1 MKRLWMVVVL
11 YLAVA
16 ALMIVLAP
24 EQDGK
29 ITLMVVEQLYS
40 RVITNLEET
49 LEIPLYATLDNS
61 FFTDEDL
68 IRSVRIRS
76 DENEID
82 LEIEAIHDQG
92 QSVEYEGI
100 PYFVYL
106 IRLSLDAFAG
116 SQMEIHLP
124 EAILEITYENDIVMA
139 LGIGEVSLYF
149 KAAELDQD
157 FDFFRLSGLYSDRLD
172 TPELEGILIGFDQ
185 FKAHDILIEAI
196 GIGSDQILLDTE
208 NKVLIHNPDQKFSLF
223 QRLPPDYQFVIE
235 GILPLQ
241 SRFEPVP
248 SQLYAIPLVY
258 RSKTPDLWRFP
269 IIIRYLIDGMEKTA
283 YIDDFIFKS
292 HSWVLKERESG
303 AHLYSYQY

>member
-1 MKRLWMVVVL
+1 MKRLWVVVVL

-16 ALMIVLAP
+16 AVMIVLAP
-24 EQDGK
+24 EQDGN

-40 RVITNLEET
+40 RVITNPEET
-49 LEIPLYATLDNS
+49 LEIPLYATLKNS
-61 FFTDEDL
+61 FFTDQDL
-68 IRSVRIRS
+68 IRSVRIWS

-82 LEIEAIHDQG
+82 VEIEAIHDQG
-92 QSVEYEGI
+92 QSVEYEGTS
-100 PYFVYL
+100 YFVFM
-106 IRLSLDAFAG
+106 IELSLDAFAG

-124 EAILEITYENDIVMA
+124 KSILEISYENDIVMT
-139 LGIGEVSLYF
+139 LEIGEVSLYF
-149 KAAELDQD
+149 NAVDLDQD
-157 FDFFRLSGLYSDRLD
+157 FDFFRLSGLYSDRED
-172 TPELEGILIGFDQ
+172 SPELEGILIGFDQ
-185 FKAHDILIEAI
+185 FKAHDILFEAI

-208 NKVLIHNPDQKFSLF
+208 NKVLIQNPEQNFSLS
-223 QRLPPDYQFVIE
+223 QRLPPDYEFVIE
-235 GILPLQ
+235 GNLPLQ

-269 IIIRYLIDGMEKTA
+269 IIIHYLIDGVEKTA

-292 HSWVLKERESG
+292 HSLVLKERESG